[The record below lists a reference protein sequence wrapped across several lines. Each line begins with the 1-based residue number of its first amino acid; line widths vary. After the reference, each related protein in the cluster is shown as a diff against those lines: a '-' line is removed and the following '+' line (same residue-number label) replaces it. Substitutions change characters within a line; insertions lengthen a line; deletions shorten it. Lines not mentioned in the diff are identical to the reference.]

1 MPPFCIN
8 KIMRDIVSEIIKR
21 LKSAD
26 LDLTLAIS
34 SGVNVHCFASYQ
46 RLVGQKAGIQDA
58 LDTINAILSEDEEDI

>member
-1 MPPFCIN
+1 
-8 KIMRDIVSEIIKR
+8 MRDIVSEIIKR
-21 LKSAD
+21 LKIAD

-34 SGVNVHCFASYQ
+34 SGVNVHDFASYQ